1 MTLLGILYKI
11 AWNKVTV
18 IINFFYPNVCEIFL
32 PIIKIIWFVFQ
43 KVLYKMKLIKAKVLL
58 SCIFPCAL
66 KPDNY
71 FYFFIFSFEGE
82 RPSKCRSIQRKTHQT
97 HSVSKILWTR
107 RLPNCP
113 WTWFER
119 KQNSLEGKSFWE
131 PAVIAMEVI
140 SPSAKHTR
148 LISK

>member
-1 MTLLGILYKI
+1 MSSRT
-11 AWNKVTV
+11 
-18 IINFFYPNVCEIFL
+18 F
-32 PIIKIIWFVFQ
+32 
-43 KVLYKMKLIKAKVLL
+43 YKMKLIKAKVFS

-66 KPDNY
+66 KPDSY

-119 KQNSLEGKSFWE
+119 KQNSVEGKSLHSCENQLWLLWKWYLPVPNTLGWWVNKLEWFLGEWMMVGKLLE
-131 PAVIAMEVI
+131 EAPLCQL
-140 SPSAKHTR
+140 PT
-148 LISK
+148 LTNN